1 MNQRDRPKIDLSAVK
16 KILLIRLR
24 RIGDIIMTTPAVT
37 VLKENC
43 SEATLIYL
51 VEEQYRELVE
61 GNPHL
66 DNIIVIPKKQNIND
80 SMAISSRHC
89 ERSVAI
95 SQTRLLRHF
104 IPRNDRDFYDLIHQ
118 IRKERFDILI
128 DFHGGPRAS
137 WLTLFSKAKLKVG
150 YKIKN
155 KGFLYHIK
163 IPRSST
169 DGEIHS
175 VENHVNLVKA
185 IGINVDSIP
194 SLLVPDAEEEEK
206 EKIGKFIQEHKLE
219 DSKILVLHIGAGNRF
234 RDWGVDNLVALTDL
248 FSQHI
253 EIQIVLIGAPDDKER
268 AEEIKDKSKSNVL
281 SLVGKL
287 GLREL
292 KELISQASLFVGP
305 DSGPM
310 HIAASTDTPLVVYF
324 GPTLPAHFSPWKAN
338 ATIIEKE
345 YDCRLTCRQRECLY
359 EDFRCLQTITP
370 QEVYN
375 ASKDILK

>member
-1 MNQRDRPKIDLSAVK
+1 
-16 KILLIRLR
+16 
-24 RIGDIIMTTPAVT
+24 MTTPAVS

-43 SEATLIYL
+43 PEASLTYL
-51 VEEQYRELVE
+51 VEEPYRELVE

-66 DNIIVIPKKQNIND
+66 DNVIVIPKKQ
-80 SMAISSRHC
+80 SKK
-89 ERSVAI
+89 
-95 SQTRLLRHF
+95 
-104 IPRNDRDFYDLIHQ
+104 DFYDLIHSV
-118 IRKERFDILI
+118 RRERFDVLI

-155 KGFLYHIK
+155 KGFLYNIK
-163 IPRSST
+163 IPRSSK

-194 SLLVPDAEEEEK
+194 PLLVPDAAEEEK
-206 EKIGKFIQEHKLE
+206 EKIANFIQENKLK

-234 RDWGVDNLVALTDL
+234 RDWGVDKIMALTDL
-248 FSQHI
+248 FSKNP
-253 EIQIVLIGAPDDKER
+253 EVKIVLIGAPEDKER
-268 AEEIKDKSKSNVL
+268 AEEIKGKSNSKIL

-292 KELISQASLFVGP
+292 KELISHASLFVGP

-310 HIAASTDTPLVVYF
+310 HIAATIDIPLVVYF

-345 YDCRLTCRQRECLY
+345 FDCRHTCRQKECLY
-359 EDFRCLQTITP
+359 EDFRCIRTITP
-370 QEVYN
+370 QEVYIACQN
-375 ASKDILK
+375 FL

>member
-1 MNQRDRPKIDLSAVK
+1 
-16 KILLIRLR
+16 
-24 RIGDIIMTTPAVT
+24 MTTPAVS
-37 VLKENC
+37 VIKENC
-43 SEATLIYL
+43 PQVSLTYL
-51 VEEQYRELVE
+51 VEEPYRDLVE

-66 DNIIVIPKKQNIND
+66 DNIIVFPKKQN
-80 SMAISSRHC
+80 
-89 ERSVAI
+89 
-95 SQTRLLRHF
+95 TK
-104 IPRNDRDFYDLIHQ
+104 DFYDLIH
-118 IRKERFDILI
+118 RVRRERFDVLI

-137 WLTLFSKAKLKVG
+137 WLTLFSKAKLKIG

-155 KGFLYHIK
+155 KGFLYNIK
-163 IPRSST
+163 IPRSSK
-169 DGEIHS
+169 DGQIHS

-194 SLLVPDAEEEEK
+194 PLLIPDAAEEEK
-206 EKIGKFIQEHKLE
+206 EIIDEFIQENELE

-234 RDWGVDNLVALTDL
+234 RDWGEDNLVALTNI
-248 FSQHI
+248 FSRNN
-253 EIQIVLIGAPDDKER
+253 EVQIVLIGAQEDKER
-268 AEEIKDKSKSNVL
+268 AAEIKSKSKFKIL

-310 HIAASTDTPLVVYF
+310 HIAATTDTPLVVYF

-338 ATIIEKE
+338 ATILEKE
-345 YDCRLTCRQRECLY
+345 FDCRHTCRQRECEF
-359 EDFRCLQTITP
+359 EDFRCIQTITP

-375 ASKDILK
+375 ASRKYI